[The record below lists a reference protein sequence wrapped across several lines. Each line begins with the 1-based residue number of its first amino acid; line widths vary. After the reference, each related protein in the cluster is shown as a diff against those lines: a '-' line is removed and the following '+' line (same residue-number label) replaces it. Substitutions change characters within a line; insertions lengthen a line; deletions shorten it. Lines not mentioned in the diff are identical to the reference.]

1 MQRGLARSFTLG
13 IVIVVIAVVG
23 MAAIFVAGGAA
34 STGIVNIVTSTG
46 TGATVTTST
55 GSSISDLTGPP
66 PSGFGQSILQAH
78 LQKLNNRD
86 VPGATADYTT
96 NAVMIWT
103 GNTQGLG
110 GTYTPQGAIRLTLQ
124 TAIGAATTLS
134 YTMSSFNAS
143 GSASNPNVAEAKT
156 LLNFNGYSHILGNFN
171 GTILA
176 TYQYVNQGG
185 QWLIQQENSNYL
197 TFNVQ
202 FSQGSTT
209 FPQWQTTG
217 PPLPQRYSESP
228 FKNWVYF
235 YGGAAAAIVVAGYL
249 STLPLVFY
257 AKKKRNANRADKS
270 RHQ

>member
-1 MQRGLARSFTLG
+1 MARSFTLG

-34 STGIVNIVTSTG
+34 STGISNIVTST
-46 TGATVTTST
+46 APPV
-55 GSSISDLTGPP
+55 SSLTGPAP
-66 PSGFGQSILQAH
+66 AGFGQSVLQTH

-86 VPGATADYTT
+86 VQGATADYTA

-124 TAIGAATTLS
+124 TAIGAATSLS

-143 GSASNPNVAEAKT
+143 GSTSNANVAEAKT
-156 LLNFNGYSHILGNFN
+156 ILNFAGFSHILGNFN
-171 GTILA
+171 GTIVA
-176 TYQYVNQGG
+176 TYEYVNQGG
-185 QWLIQQENSNYL
+185 QWLIQQENSNY
-197 TFNVQ
+197 TVFNIQ
-202 FSQGSTT
+202 FSQGATT
-209 FPQWQTTG
+209 FPQWQITG

-257 AKKKRNANRADKS
+257 VKKKRTSNRASKN
-270 RHQ
+270 RPQ